1 MATNL
6 TRFDPFRDLMRVS
19 PMHRMEEFLRDWGP
33 GMALGELQDIPTVRC
48 DVNETD
54 QAYTIHAEMPG
65 MRKEDIK
72 VDVNANR
79 VTISAET
86 QEKKEQKE
94 GEKVVRSEI
103 YRGQMYRSFTLD
115 HDVDESRAE
124 AKYQDGM
131 LELVLPKRAD
141 RTGQKL
147 EIH

>member
-1 MATNL
+1 MANL
-6 TRFDPFRDLMRVS
+6 TRFDPFRDLMRVA
-19 PMHRMEEFLRDWGP
+19 PMHRMEELLRDWGP
-33 GMALGELQDIPTVRC
+33 GLALGELQDVPAVRC

-54 QAYTIHAEMPG
+54 QAYTIHAQMPG

-86 QEKKEQKE
+86 QQKQEQKE

-115 HDVDESRAE
+115 HEVDESRAE